1 MSITIRQIAAI
12 CGVSIATVSRVINE
26 PEKVAPET
34 RQKVQAVIDKYNY
47 VPNQI
52 ARNLGSRQSNSLAL
66 FVFDI
71 VNPFFTNLIREL
83 NSYAFD
89 NNYSLLICDTADSRE
104 RELRYIDFVN
114 MTRIA
119 GLILTEGILH
129 DTIDRIDA
137 SVPVVCIDR
146 QLDCDRHH
154 VLVTSA
160 NREGARTAMEYLVNL
175 NHRRIGF
182 LGGPA
187 GVRTAEERKK
197 GYMDVIGKY
206 DLPIDE
212 RYILAGDFKRE
223 SGVQALEYFLSLDEP
238 PTAIFCANDLM
249 AEGVLSRALSLN
261 LSVPGDLSVVGFDGV
276 SNNHFKRL
284 TTVRQSVEK
293 ISEAAMTELIKM
305 IRHGG
310 ASSTKVMEIPTQFV
324 VGETC
329 QKCAS

>member
-1 MSITIRQIAAI
+1 
-12 CGVSIATVSRVINE
+12 
-26 PEKVAPET
+26 
-34 RQKVQAVIDKYNY
+34 
-47 VPNQI
+47 
-52 ARNLGSRQSNSLAL
+52 
-66 FVFDI
+66 
-71 VNPFFTNLIREL
+71 
-83 NSYAFD
+83 
-89 NNYSLLICDTADSRE
+89 
-104 RELRYIDFVN
+104 
-114 MTRIA
+114 
-119 GLILTEGILH
+119 
-129 DTIDRIDA
+129 
-137 SVPVVCIDR
+137 
-146 QLDCDRHH
+146 
-154 VLVTSA
+154 
-160 NREGARTAMEYLVNL
+160 MEYLVNL

-197 GYMDVIGKY
+197 GYLDVIGKY
-206 DLPIDE
+206 ELPIDE

-276 SNNHFKRL
+276 SSNHFKRL

-293 ISEAAMTELIKM
+293 ISEVAMTELIKM
-305 IRHGG
+305 IRHGR
-310 ASSTKVMEIPTQFV
+310 APSTKVMEIPTQFV

>member
-119 GLILTEGILH
+119 RPHPHRGYFYTTPLIALMRLFPWSALT
-129 DTIDRIDA
+129 
-137 SVPVVCIDR
+137 
-146 QLDCDRHH
+146 
-154 VLVTSA
+154 
-160 NREGARTAMEYLVNL
+160 VN
-175 NHRRIGF
+175 
-182 LGGPA
+182 
-187 GVRTAEERKK
+187 
-197 GYMDVIGKY
+197 
-206 DLPIDE
+206 
-212 RYILAGDFKRE
+212 
-223 SGVQALEYFLSLDEP
+223 
-238 PTAIFCANDLM
+238 
-249 AEGVLSRALSLN
+249 
-261 LSVPGDLSVVGFDGV
+261 
-276 SNNHFKRL
+276 
-284 TTVRQSVEK
+284 
-293 ISEAAMTELIKM
+293 
-305 IRHGG
+305 
-310 ASSTKVMEIPTQFV
+310 
-324 VGETC
+324 
-329 QKCAS
+329 

>member
-1 MSITIRQIAAI
+1 MSITIRQIAVI

-89 NNYSLLICDTADSRE
+89 NNYALLICDTSDSRE
-104 RELRYIDFVN
+104 RELRYVDFVN

-197 GYMDVIGKY
+197 GYLDVIGKY
-206 DLPIDE
+206 ELPIDE

-276 SNNHFKRL
+276 SSNHFKRL

-293 ISEAAMTELIKM
+293 ISEVAMTELIKM
-305 IRHGG
+305 IRHGR
-310 ASSTKVMEIPTQFV
+310 APSTKVMEIPTQFV

-329 QKCAS
+329 QKCA

>member
-1 MSITIRQIAAI
+1 MSITIRQIAVI

-104 RELRYIDFVN
+104 RELRYVDFVN

-276 SNNHFKRL
+276 SSNHFKRL

>member
-1 MSITIRQIAAI
+1 MSITIRQIAVI

-89 NNYSLLICDTADSRE
+89 NNYALLICDTSDSRE
-104 RELRYIDFVN
+104 RELRYVDFVN

-197 GYMDVIGKY
+197 GYLDVIGKY
-206 DLPIDE
+206 ELPIDE

-276 SNNHFKRL
+276 SSNHFKRL

-293 ISEAAMTELIKM
+293 ISEVAMTELIKM
-305 IRHGG
+305 IRHGR
-310 ASSTKVMEIPTQFV
+310 APSTKVMEIPTQFV